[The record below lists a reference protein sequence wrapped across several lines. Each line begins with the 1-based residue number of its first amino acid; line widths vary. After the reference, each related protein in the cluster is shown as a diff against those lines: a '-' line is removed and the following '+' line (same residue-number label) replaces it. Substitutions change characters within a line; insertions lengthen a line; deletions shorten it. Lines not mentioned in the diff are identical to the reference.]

1 MEIDRIFFATTNEGK
16 IREAQEI
23 LGVKVNGTSL
33 EIEEIQSLDPLN
45 VAVAKARAYFDALKE
60 PLFVEDTSLSFE
72 GLNGLPGPY
81 ISDMAK
87 ALGNEGLA
95 ELIKGK
101 SRKAQAQVTLVFVD
115 SKGKEHS
122 FIGVTEG
129 TIAVSPKGE
138 GGFGWDP
145 IFIPEGEKRTF
156 GEMSLE
162 EKNKYSMRA
171 KALMAFKEWLSSH

>member
-1 MEIDRIFFATTNEGK
+1 MKIGSLIFATSNPGK
-16 IREAQEI
+16 IKEAQEI

-33 EIEEIQSLDPLN
+33 EIEEIQSLDPLK
-45 VAVAKARAYFDALKE
+45 VALAKARAYFDALKE

-95 ELIKGK
+95 KLIKGK

-129 TIAVSPKGE
+129 SIAASPRGE

-145 IFIPEGEKRTF
+145 IFQPIGWSKTF
-156 GEMSLE
+156 GEMTLE
-162 EKNKYSMRA
+162 EKNEISMR
-171 KALMAFKEWLSSH
+171 KIAFQKLKDYLS